1 MTRALITPPDHT
13 KAIGA
18 YSPGVK
24 VSLEGKSL
32 LFISGQVASDENG
45 KAIGPGDPALQ
56 TEYVFQKIRAVL
68 KEAGGD
74 LEDLASVVIYVKSI
88 DDFPAISGVRNKYL
102 ATARPSS
109 TLVEVSRM
117 ALDEVLVEISGVAV
131 VPR

>member
-1 MTRALITPPDHT
+1 LTRTLITPSDHT

-45 KAIGPGDPALQ
+45 KAIGLGDPALQ
-56 TEYVFQKIRAVL
+56 TEYVFQKIKAVL

-88 DDFPAISGVRNKYL
+88 DDFPAISDVRNKYL

-117 ALDEVLVEISGVAV
+117 VLDEVLVEISGVAV
-131 VPR
+131 VSR

>member
-1 MTRALITPPDHT
+1 MTRSLIAPSGHT

-24 VSLEGKSL
+24 VSLEGKAL

-45 KAIGPGDPALQ
+45 GIVGIGDPSLQ
-56 TEYVFQKIRAVL
+56 TEYVFQKLRAVL
-68 KEAGGD
+68 QTAGGD
-74 LEDLASVVIYVKSI
+74 FGDLASVVIYVKSI
-88 DDFPAISGVRNKYL
+88 GDFPAISAVRNKYL
-102 ATARPSS
+102 GESRPSS

-117 ALDEVLVEISGVAV
+117 ALENVLVEISGVAV